1 MTLFLG
7 FKKGSK
13 ERTFGFSFLKLLQDD
28 STVIKNMHY
37 DLLVYKV
44 SFGGIDMKSQLV
56 GKVVENVLTQFIF
69 PLFPLSLSI
78 DRPYRFLKNR
88 VFLDGPKK
96 SALIKGQSKF

>member
-44 SFGGIDMKSQLV
+44 SYGGIDFKYHQLV
-56 GKVVENVLTQFIF
+56 GKVVENVCT
-69 PLFPLSLSI
+69 
-78 DRPYRFLKNR
+78 
-88 VFLDGPKK
+88 
-96 SALIKGQSKF
+96 